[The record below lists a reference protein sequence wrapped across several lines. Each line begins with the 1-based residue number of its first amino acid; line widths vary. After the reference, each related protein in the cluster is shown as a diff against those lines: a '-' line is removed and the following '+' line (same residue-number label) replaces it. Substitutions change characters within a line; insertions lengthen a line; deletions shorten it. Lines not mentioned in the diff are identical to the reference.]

1 MLPPVS
7 RQTELVG
14 PGVEVDSIGLKEV
27 RRRRSWVR
35 GRPRSARQAEARPE
49 GKDGAVVVE
58 LSIPTGSDRGA
69 DVETTPAWCWVGA
82 HGGAGTS
89 ALAVA
94 AGTGVEVGALSR
106 DQHLTVPLP
115 IVVVART
122 SAHGLTQAQR
132 VAAIAAGPDGFNVLQ
147 RSTRVMGLVLVA
159 DAPGRLPKPL
169 GELKHLVSGGYSK
182 VWEVPWVEAWRLGDP
197 PEEANT
203 PKNVRRLVNDLRSL
217 TLGSV
222 IHLRSRPDYVTGL
235 QQYQHNYH

>member
-1 MLPPVS
+1 MLPTMS
-7 RQTELVG
+7 RQSELVG
-14 PGVEVDSIGLKEV
+14 PEVGVDGIALREV

-35 GRPRSARQAEARPE
+35 GRPRRARRTAARRE
-49 GKDGAVVVE
+49 GKDGVGLIV
-58 LSIPTGSDRGA
+58 LSGSDRGTDA
-69 DVETTPAWCWVGA
+69 ETTHAWCWVGA

-89 ALAVA
+89 ALALA
-94 AGTGVEVGALSR
+94 AGTGVEVAALSR
-106 DQHLTVPLP
+106 DQHLTMPLP

-132 VAAIAAGPDGFNVLQ
+132 VAAIAASPDGFNVLQ
-147 RSTRVMGLVLVA
+147 YSTRVMGLVLVA

-197 PEEANT
+197 PSHVNT
-203 PKNVRRLVNDLRSL
+203 PKDVRRLVNDLRAL

-222 IHLRSRPDYVTGL
+222 IDLRSRLDYMAGH
-235 QQYQHNYH
+235 QQYQHNQR